1 MYMILASQFESVVHP
16 FTILLSLPLCVPFA
30 LLSLWVT
37 DSTLN
42 LYSALGLLVLFG
54 VVKKNA
60 ILQIDHMIKLEES
73 GMEPRAAILQANR
86 DRLRPILMT
95 TLTLVAGMLPLALG
109 NGPGAEERR
118 SIAVLVIGGQS
129 LALILTLIITPVAYS
144 IFEDLRFRARKKG
157 TPEPSVEPKLVQA
170 A

>member
-1 MYMILASQFESVVHP
+1 
-16 FTILLSLPLCVPFA
+16 
-30 LLSLWVT
+30 
-37 DSTLN
+37 
-42 LYSALGLLVLFG
+42 
-54 VVKKNA
+54 
-60 ILQIDHMIKLEES
+60 
-73 GMEPRAAILQANR
+73 MEPRAAILQANR

-129 LALILTLIITPVAYS
+129 LALVLTLIITPVAYS
-144 IFEDLRFRARKKG
+144 VFEDLRNRKSKSS
-157 TPEPSVEPKLVQA
+157 PRKRREPAGAGQPPDQPLVQA